1 LALPVLVGLIAAV
14 ATVAAYKPADDLAA
28 LKGTRAPILPAG
40 PVSWACRE
48 SVPALLPSRWFEEGP
63 RYLANLIF
71 TPEVLPKGGPM
82 RDFVIHVTDRPGEI
96 ARVANA
102 LARRDVNIKSITG
115 MGVANQ
121 GLIRVIADDIDAA
134 RTALRESNIRF
145 EEAELVTVLLENKAG
160 ELGGVAGK
168 LANAGLNV
176 QALYVIGLEG
186 DLVELAFA
194 VDDAKK
200 AKKALE

>member
-1 LALPVLVGLIAAV
+1 
-14 ATVAAYKPADDLAA
+14 
-28 LKGTRAPILPAG
+28 
-40 PVSWACRE
+40 
-48 SVPALLPSRWFEEGP
+48 
-63 RYLANLIF
+63 
-71 TPEVLPKGGPM
+71 M

-160 ELGGVAGK
+160 ELAGVAGK

-176 QALYVIGLEG
+176 HALYVIGLEG

>member
-1 LALPVLVGLIAAV
+1 
-14 ATVAAYKPADDLAA
+14 
-28 LKGTRAPILPAG
+28 
-40 PVSWACRE
+40 
-48 SVPALLPSRWFEEGP
+48 
-63 RYLANLIF
+63 
-71 TPEVLPKGGPM
+71 M

-96 ARVANA
+96 ARVAND

-160 ELGGVAGK
+160 ELAGVAGK